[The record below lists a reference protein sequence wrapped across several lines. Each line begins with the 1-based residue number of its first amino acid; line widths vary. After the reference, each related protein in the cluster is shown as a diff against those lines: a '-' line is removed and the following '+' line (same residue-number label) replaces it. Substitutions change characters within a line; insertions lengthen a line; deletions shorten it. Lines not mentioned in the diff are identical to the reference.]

1 MNIFLTSDHHFGHE
15 RMCQFLRPDG
25 SPLRPWSCAAEMD
38 EALIERWNS
47 VVQPGDKVYHLG
59 DVAIPRSGL
68 QALSRLNGKKILI
81 RGNHDIYDLK
91 DYAAHF
97 KDVRGAFFFEG
108 IILTHIPIHPDHF
121 RGSYKGNAH
130 GHLHANEVMLNGSP
144 DKRYFNTCVEMHD
157 FFPVPL
163 EEVKAAFKQ

>member
-1 MNIFLTSDHHFGHE
+1 MNIFLTSDTHWGHVKSLSF
-15 RMCQFLRPDG
+15 MRPDG
-25 SPLRPWSCAAEMD
+25 LPLRPFSSCEEMD
-38 EALIERWNS
+38 ETMIERWNN

-97 KDVRGAFFFEG
+97 KDIRGAFFFEG

-144 DKRYFNTCVEMHD
+144 DKRYFNTCVEMHN